1 MKMAFSQQD
10 LRVKIHK
17 LINTEIALGRIAQL
31 RWIVG
36 RLIENVR
43 VPKKWNGE
51 ESEESTLRRD
61 EALIVLWE
69 GYRQFVGQVMRER
82 KQDETA
88 NPSQGVLPGFS
99 QLQIAYSIRRLTGEL
114 DENGRPIKAESIIP
128 IGLITREEMIAKLR
142 QLIRMR
148 DGLNIH
154 IEEMQRY
161 IDERWPVGGS
171 PLAA

>member
-1 MKMAFSQQD
+1 MAFSQQD

-17 LINTEIALGRIAQL
+17 LINREIALGRIVQL

-36 RLIENVR
+36 HLIESIK
-43 VPKKWNGE
+43 VPKNWNGT
-51 ESEESTLRRD
+51 ESEGAQRRRD

-69 GYRQFVGQVMRER
+69 GYRQIVGQVMRER
-82 KQDETA
+82 KQDESDET
-88 NPSQGVLPGFS
+88 SQGVLPGFK
-99 QLQIAYSIRRLTGEL
+99 QLQAAYSIRRPTGEL
-114 DENGRPIKAESIIP
+114 DENDKPIKAESIVP